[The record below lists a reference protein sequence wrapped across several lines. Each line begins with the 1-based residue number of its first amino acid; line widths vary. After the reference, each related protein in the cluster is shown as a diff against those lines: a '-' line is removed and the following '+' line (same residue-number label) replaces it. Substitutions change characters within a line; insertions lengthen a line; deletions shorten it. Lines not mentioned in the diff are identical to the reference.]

1 MTHAFTYLL
10 FFFLVASINQKLKIM
25 CTCHMVVEWFGLISV
40 VVMEKVSTMGLV
52 LSGSKRYER
61 RK

>member
-1 MTHAFTYLL
+1 
-10 FFFLVASINQKLKIM
+10 
-25 CTCHMVVEWFGLISV
+25 MVVEWFGLISV